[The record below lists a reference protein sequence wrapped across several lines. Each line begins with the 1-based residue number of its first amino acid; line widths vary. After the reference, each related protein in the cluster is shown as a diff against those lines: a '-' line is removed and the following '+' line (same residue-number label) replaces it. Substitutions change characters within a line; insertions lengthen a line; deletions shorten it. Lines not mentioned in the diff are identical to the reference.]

1 MPATCCASLRCVLD
15 VLDAATARRWASVA
29 RAVFGRRRAGID
41 ALNVFPVP
49 DGDTGT
55 NMYLSL
61 DAALEAVSA
70 DRERRGV
77 AHSASLETE
86 AGDLA
91 AAMLLSAR
99 GNSGVIL
106 SQYMRGLAESY
117 AVMPGEV
124 AGAEDVAAA
133 LQRAA
138 HRARGSVTRP
148 VEGTILTVADAAAAA
163 AEAVAGSGEL
173 HRVVGAAVSGARS
186 ALAQTTGQLA
196 ALARAGVVDAGGAGL
211 LLLLECFDRVVRG
224 EAVSGAFQVDA
235 FLRTRAASGAVVGL
249 GEEIGTRE
257 EMTAATLAAGDA
269 ADETGGPAYEVMY
282 LLTETDEER
291 VDQLKATLDAMGDS
305 LLVVGGPSLWNVH
318 VHVDDAGAAVEAG
331 VAAGT
336 PRRIRVTH
344 LADQGQRHQRQPADV
359 AVVACA
365 AGPGLATVVEAAGGH
380 PVMSGP
386 GRRAPAGQ
394 ILEAIRSAH
403 ALRVIVLPNDT
414 DTMMAAEAAAAAAEQ
429 EGIEVR
435 VVASRTA
442 VQGLAA
448 LAVFDPG
455 ADLERNVVELT
466 AAAAATRQGAVTV
479 ATTEALTSGGWCQP
493 GDVLGV
499 VNGDIVIVGS
509 DLLDVAADVLW
520 RLLSSGGELVTV
532 VTGVDAPPGLAQGL
546 ESGLRQVRRD
556 VDVNVVYGGQPHYL
570 LLLGVE

>member
-1 MPATCCASLRCVLD
+1 M
-15 VLDAATARRWASVA
+15 
-29 RAVFGRRRAGID
+29 FGRRRAGID

-124 AGAEDVAAA
+124 ARAEDVAAA

-344 LADQGQRHQRQPADV
+344 LADQRQRHQRQPADV

-532 VTGVDAPPGLAQGL
+532 VSGVDAPPGLAQGL
-546 ESGLRQVRRD
+546 ESGLRKVRRD
-556 VDVNVVYGGQPHYL
+556 VDVNVVYGGQPHYP